1 MRTAANGGDHK
12 PERQRVDFI
21 LATKLSA
28 VGDRVS
34 FFLKGRMVGGGG
46 RGRGGGGGG
55 R

>member
-12 PERQRVDFI
+12 AERQQVDFI

-28 VGDRVS
+28 VEDRVS